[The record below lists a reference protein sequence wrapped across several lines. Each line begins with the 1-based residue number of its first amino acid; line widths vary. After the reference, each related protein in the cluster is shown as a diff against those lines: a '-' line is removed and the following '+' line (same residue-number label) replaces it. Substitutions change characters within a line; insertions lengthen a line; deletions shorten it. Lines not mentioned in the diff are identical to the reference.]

1 MSDLDTPTPSVRDRI
16 LRDAECEQLTGLK
29 KQIRYKLE
37 AEGQFPLRRRITER
51 LSGYSYLEVQ
61 AWIDD
66 RLQNC
71 PRIEYT
77 RTPDGRL
84 LRTA

>member
-1 MSDLDTPTPSVRDRI
+1 MEATQTTPDRI
-16 LRDAECEQLTGLK
+16 LRDDECHQLTGLK

-37 AEGQFPLRRRITER
+37 AEGKFPLRRRITER
-51 LSGYSYLEVQ
+51 LSGYSYHEVQ

-66 RLQNC
+66 RLCNS

-77 RTPDGRL
+77 TTPDGRV

>member
-1 MSDLDTPTPSVRDRI
+1 MNESESKALIRDRI
-16 LRDAECEQLTGLK
+16 LRDAECEKLTGLK
-29 KQIRYKLE
+29 KNTRYKLE

-66 RLQNC
+66 RLTNS
-71 PRIEYT
+71 PVIGY
-77 RTPDGRL
+77 RTTSDGRI

>member
-1 MSDLDTPTPSVRDRI
+1 MTDSDTPVLRDRI
-16 LRDAECEQLTGLK
+16 LRDEECQQLTGLK
-29 KQIRYKLE
+29 KNTRYKLE

-66 RLQNC
+66 RLENS
-71 PRIEYT
+71 PLIKYET
-77 RTPDGRL
+77 TPDGRVV
-84 LRTA
+84 RTA